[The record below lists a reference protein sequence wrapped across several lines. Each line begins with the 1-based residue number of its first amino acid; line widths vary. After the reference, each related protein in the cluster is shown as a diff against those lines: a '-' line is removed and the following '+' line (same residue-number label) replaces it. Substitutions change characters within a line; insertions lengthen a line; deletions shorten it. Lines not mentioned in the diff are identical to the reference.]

1 MHEESDN
8 VLPDRRDL
16 VIYFQKNMALFS
28 FFLMF
33 AAALGYKRQEPDS
46 LIPPQAF
53 GIAQNGLVNMDRTT
67 RRSVNS

>member
-1 MHEESDN
+1 MKRATMSCLIGEIW
-8 VLPDRRDL
+8 LY
-16 VIYFQKNMALFS
+16 IFQKNMALFS

-33 AAALGYKRQEPDS
+33 AAALGYKRQEPNS

-53 GIAQNGLVNMDRTT
+53 GIAQNELVNMDRTT